1 MKIKNI
7 ETNITFE
14 LPKKEA
20 QELLT
25 ENPTIYKS
33 LSRNKKNKQPLPEKQ
48 TKVAHPKYEQNTIL
62 PLIWDED

>member
-33 LSRNKKNKQPLPEKQ
+33 LSRNKKINNRFLKTKQKSL
-48 TKVAHPKYEQNTIL
+48 AQNMSKIL
-62 PLIWDED
+62 SYP

>member
-33 LSRNKKNKQPLPEKQ
+33 LSRNKKNKQPLPENQ
-48 TKVAHPKYEQNTIL
+48 TKVARPKYEQNTIL